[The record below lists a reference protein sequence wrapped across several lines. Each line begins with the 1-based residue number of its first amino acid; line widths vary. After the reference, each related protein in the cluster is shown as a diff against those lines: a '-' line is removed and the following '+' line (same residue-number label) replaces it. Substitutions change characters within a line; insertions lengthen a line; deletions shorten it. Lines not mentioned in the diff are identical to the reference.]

1 MKKLFKIL
9 TMVAAVLTT
18 AVVFTTCKQFLDDP
32 EEFLSYWAAEVVS
45 GDYIIDKPTQTNT
58 DGVQCIPSTSDV
70 RLTVKL
76 NNPKNFTLVMPTSPA
91 NAGKVINFPGL
102 SPQPVYGTDYTLQQA
117 GSTLNLVYKSAFL
130 KEHEWNTGNIGP
142 EITLIA
148 DDGREF
154 SKPFTAHIEVNT
166 PPKLLFTGSIG
177 KTASPI
183 GGKHY
188 YVIILKAEDMS
199 ETAGIG
205 SSTGK
210 LHKDIKRLTVEGG
223 NSENIS
229 FTAGHTAFTVDTSTP
244 VTSRRL
250 LAAGEVTDLVPAD
263 FNGPTLPSGYI
274 PPSSI
279 SDPWVLRYRT
289 GTEVKGAQ
297 ALYKFRLADEKGLI
311 SEEVSASTVK
321 IKAEDV
327 QLFDGTTPIPAA
339 ASVPPPAS
347 PPPPSMH
354 TINAESSAANVTV
367 TAKTET
373 AGATISG
380 SVKKHNGSGWEQ
392 VAQIN
397 SSSQNEYDIDLP
409 APGSNGEAV
418 YGISLTA
425 GGIGFSPGNEKVFY
439 VKVKSTVTINGSG
452 GAWKQLKAA
461 VAAAQD
467 GDTIKINGTITAT
480 NGSGP
485 NANNGVIEITK
496 NITIEKADGASTAVL
511 NANRGSLL
519 SNAHPIFSVS
529 GGKTLTLKNLT
540 LEGGQGVSGTFG
552 GAIKVTGSTSKA
564 ELTDCIID
572 DCEADNGGAIGCGKD
587 TTVNLTNT
595 IIKNC
600 KGLTPANSGQGGA
613 IYAQG
618 ATVTVKTCTLKGN
631 EANSGGAICAVKSG
645 STAPSTVTVSGG
657 TIGGTGADANKATQG
672 NSSGGGIYV
681 GSGCTLTMQNN
692 AEVIGNTAEGHGGAI
707 YAQGATVNITTC
719 TLTGNEAGDK
729 GGAIYAEKVGIT
741 ASTVTIE
748 GGTIGGTGSGEANTA
763 TGLDGKGGGIYVGDN
778 CTLNMQAPADSPT
791 QGVQLIGNTAQKG
804 GGVYTVSA
812 TVNITNCT
820 LKGNEAK
827 LGGAIYV
834 LRDGTS
840 STVTVSG
847 GTIGGTGADANKAT
861 GSDGEGGG
869 IYVGDACSLTLQNN
883 AQLTGNQAHKGGG
896 IYVKNTIVIMKDS
909 SHINTNNDVYLYDSQ
924 IRADSELN
932 PPGGI
937 AARITPRDYN
947 TDTLVL
953 RAVASV
959 TLANETGK
967 FTVTQR
973 ILEDGIQKWKINDAG
988 KLELFNAEVPYN
1000 KLAHYLSNYALG
1012 DDIINHIEITGTIP
1026 ADDLKGTFGVPPSPG
1041 ALGQLL
1047 KNNAPKKVALKLPSG
1062 LSVTDMT
1069 YCFAVCRNLISV
1081 ENIPSGVTNMEGC
1094 FYKCENLTTVPAIP
1108 ATVTGMRYCFRS
1120 CTVLER
1126 VKINRGYAGC
1136 DFYNAFKDC
1145 TALQDGGI
1153 KVPLTHLGTYKA
1165 NAGTMGTTAAKFSAQ

>member
-1 MKKLFKIL
+1 MKRLLKIL

-32 EEFLSYWAAEVVS
+32 EEFFSYWAAEVVS

-154 SKPFTAHIEVNT
+154 SKPFKAGVEVNT
-166 PPKLLFTGSIG
+166 PPKLSFTGSIG
-177 KTASPI
+177 KTANPI

-250 LAAGEVTDLVPAD
+250 LAAGEVTNLTASDL
-263 FNGPTLPSGYI
+263 GGSTLLPSWA
-274 PPSSI
+274 PSHNA
-279 SDPWVLRYRT
+279 DPWALRYRT

-297 ALYKFRLADEKGLI
+297 ALYKFRLYDEKGLS

-327 QLFDGTTPIPAA
+327 QLFDGTNSIPAEA
-339 ASVPPPAS
+339 TLPPPAS
-347 PPPPSMH
+347 PPPVTMY
-354 TINAESSAANVTV
+354 TIDAESSAANVTV
-367 TAKTET
+367 KAKTAT
-373 AGATISG
+373 AGAIITG
-380 SVKKHNGSGWEQ
+380 SVKKHNGSGWEPEE
-392 VAQIN
+392 
-397 SSSQNEYDIDLP
+397 SFTSGPYNEYDILLP

-418 YGISLTA
+418 YKISVQA

-452 GAWKQLKAA
+452 LAWKNLKAA
-461 VAAAQD
+461 VTAAHD
-467 GDTIKINGTITAT
+467 GDTIKIKGTITAQ
-480 NGSGP
+480 NGSDAENRGQ
-485 NANNGVIEITK
+485 IEIKK
-496 NITIEKADGASTAVL
+496 NITIEKADGAADAVL

-519 SNAHPIFSVS
+519 SNAHPIFRVS
-529 GGKTLTLKNLT
+529 NGKTLTLKNLT
-540 LEGGQGVSGTFG
+540 LKGGQGITGASG
-552 GAIKVTGSTSKA
+552 GAITVTGSSSKA
-564 ELTDCIID
+564 ELENCIIE

-587 TTVNLTNT
+587 TTVNLTDT

-618 ATVTVKTCTLKGN
+618 ATVTVKTCTLTGN
-631 EANSGGAICAVKSG
+631 EANSGGAICAEKAG
-645 STAPSTVTVSGG
+645 STGSTVTIEGG
-657 TIGGTGADANKATQG
+657 TIGGTGADANKVTQG

-692 AEVIGNTAEGHGGAI
+692 AEVIGNTAEGHGG
-707 YAQGATVNITTC
+707 
-719 TLTGNEAGDK
+719 
-729 GGAIYAEKVGIT
+729 
-741 ASTVTIE
+741 
-748 GGTIGGTGSGEANTA
+748 
-763 TGLDGKGGGIYVGDN
+763 
-778 CTLNMQAPADSPT
+778 
-791 QGVQLIGNTAQKG
+791 
-804 GGVYTVSA
+804 GVYAAGA

-820 LKGNEAK
+820 FTGNKAK
-827 LGGAIYV
+827 SGGAV
-834 LRDGTS
+834 CGVMGSTA
-840 STVTVSG
+840 STVTITG
-847 GTIGGTGADANKAT
+847 GTIGGTGTDANKAT
-861 GSDGEGGG
+861 GSNGQGGG
-869 IYVGDACSLTLQNN
+869 IYIGDACSLTLQNN
-883 AQLTGNQAHKGGG
+883 AQLTGNTAQKGGG

-932 PPGGI
+932 PPDGI

-947 TDTLVL
+947 TGTLVL

-967 FTVTQR
+967 FSVTPKSGEYWIVKNDGYLTNTTTDIFANISKNQIQAADSSMNYTETNPITDR
-973 ILEDGIQKWKINDAG
+973 KAALEGKLILYKTSENNYGIMHVTEVDNATESGKGHIKINY
-988 KLELFNAEVPYN
+988 KTFNSNGTVLQTENN
-1000 KLAHYLSNYALG
+1000 K
-1012 DDIINHIEITGTIP
+1012 
-1026 ADDLKGTFGVPPSPG
+1026 KVVGTFHFDLDTGLTG
-1041 ALGQLL
+1041 
-1047 KNNAPKKVALKLPSG
+1047 NAIVLPRKSDFW
-1062 LSVTDMT
+1062 L
-1069 YCFAVCRNLISV
+1069 RNS
-1081 ENIPSGVTNMEGC
+1081 
-1094 FYKCENLTTVPAIP
+1094 
-1108 ATVTGMRYCFRS
+1108 
-1120 CTVLER
+1120 
-1126 VKINRGYAGC
+1126 
-1136 DFYNAFKDC
+1136 
-1145 TALQDGGI
+1145 
-1153 KVPLTHLGTYKA
+1153 
-1165 NAGTMGTTAAKFSAQ
+1165 TAADADRLFVPQNGAKFYVLP

>member
-1 MKKLFKIL
+1 
-9 TMVAAVLTT
+9 MVAAVLTT

-102 SPQPVYGTDYTLQQA
+102 SPQPAYGTDYTLQQA

-154 SKPFTAHIEVNT
+154 SKPFTAHVEVNT
-166 PPKLLFTGSIG
+166 PPKLSFTGSIG
-177 KTASPI
+177 KTANPI

-223 NSENIS
+223 NSEDIT

-244 VTSRRL
+244 ITSRRL
-250 LAAGEVTDLVPAD
+250 LAATEVTNITSADL
-263 FNGPTLPSGYI
+263 NGQT
-274 PPSSI
+274 PPSWAPSHNA
-279 SDPWVLRYRT
+279 DPWALRYRT
-289 GTEVKGAQ
+289 GTEVQGAQ
-297 ALYKFRLADEKGLI
+297 ALYKFRLADEKGLS

-327 QLFDGTTPIPAA
+327 RLYKDPSDPSTEINTLMALESNPYEITVAPGTQ
-339 ASVPPPAS
+339 
-347 PPPPSMH
+347 
-354 TINAESSAANVTV
+354 NVTV
-367 TAKTET
+367 KAKTAT
-373 AGATISG
+373 AGAIISG
-380 SVKKHNGSGWEQ
+380 RVDRYNGSTWEQ

-397 SSSQNEYDIDLP
+397 SGPYNEYDIDLP

-418 YGISLTA
+418 YKISVQA

-452 GAWKQLKAA
+452 LAWKNLKAA
-461 VAAAQD
+461 VTAARD
-467 GDTIKINGTITAT
+467 GDTIKIRDTITAT

-485 NANNGVIEITK
+485 NANNGVIDITK
-496 NITIEKADGASTAVL
+496 NITIERADGASTAVL

-540 LEGGQGVSGTFG
+540 LKGGKGTSGTFG
-552 GAIKVTGSTSKA
+552 GAILVTGSGSTAK
-564 ELTDCIID
+564 LTGCIIEG
-572 DCEADNGGAIGCGKD
+572 CEADNGGAIGCGKD
-587 TTVNLTNT
+587 TTVNLTDT

-613 IYAQG
+613 IYAEG
-618 ATVTVKTCTLKGN
+618 ATVNIIDCTLKGN

-657 TIGGTGADANKATQG
+657 TIGGTGTNDANKATQG

-692 AEVIGNTAEGHGGAI
+692 AEVIGNTAEGHGGGV
-707 YAQGATVNITTC
+707 YAAGATVNITNC
-719 TLTGNEAGDK
+719 TFKGNEAK
-729 GGAIYAEKVGIT
+729 SGGAICAVKSGGNV
-741 ASTVTIE
+741 ARVTIK
-748 GGTIGGTGSGEANTA
+748 GGTIGGTGPAANKA
-763 TGLDGKGGGIYVGDN
+763 TGLNGKGGAIFVGEG
-778 CTLNMQAPADSPT
+778 CTLNMQAPASSPT
-791 QGVQLIGNTAQKG
+791 QGVQLIGNSAGKEG

-812 TVNITNCT
+812 TVTMKDCI
-820 LKGNEAK
+820 LKGNTAK
-827 LGGAIYV
+827 SGGAIYV

-840 STVTVSG
+840 STVTISG

-861 GSDGEGGG
+861 GSDGEGGA

-909 SHINTNNDVYLYDSQ
+909 SHINTNNDVYLASGSQ
-924 IRADSELN
+924 IRADSTLT
-932 PPGGI
+932 PPDGT
-937 AARITPRDYN
+937 AARITVADGDYK
-947 TDTLVL
+947 TDRQVL
-953 RAVASV
+953 IAVDSSV
-959 TLANETGK
+959 NLANETGK

-1026 ADDLKGTFGVPPSPG
+1026 AEDLKGTFGVPPSPG

-1108 ATVTGMRYCFRS
+1108 ATVTGMRYCFRN

-1136 DFYNAFKDC
+1136 DFYNAFKGC
-1145 TALQDGGI
+1145 TALKDGGI
-1153 KVPLTHLGTYKA
+1153 KVPSLYLAIYKN
-1165 NAGTMGTTAAKFSAQ
+1165 NAGSMGTTAAKFSAQ